1 MDMAGFN
8 NQYIIN
14 SWPDEQVDD
23 GFFGIKP
30 FLSEV
35 FPAIPYCNSESIP
48 IQMPQ
53 TCMKQKF
60 KQLNDTNLSPS
71 HPTVESS
78 QKGSSP
84 FSTTQFISFG
94 KSSPYSSDGEKLY
107 EDDIVYNSRS
117 PIRRTPIQAQY
128 HVAAE
133 RKRREKLSDL
143 FIALSKLV
151 PGLKKLDKTSVL
163 EDATKHIEEL
173 QERLKT
179 LEEGEKN
186 NSTAPNTMVERCIIS
201 TCSDNTS
208 SFKGTTLEQ
217 IPEIKVKIQGKS
229 VLIKILCEKK
239 YYGSISSMSTELEKL
254 HLTILDTRILRFG
267 SCTLDITLKAQMD
280 SAFSVTVEDI
290 IEHLQLGIFQLQS

>member
-1 MDMAGFN
+1 MHQIHF
-8 NQYIIN
+8 
-14 SWPDEQVDD
+14 V
-23 GFFGIKP
+23 
-30 FLSEV
+30 
-35 FPAIPYCNSESIP
+35 SIH
-48 IQMPQ
+48 Q
-53 TCMKQKF
+53 
-60 KQLNDTNLSPS
+60 
-71 HPTVESS
+71 
-78 QKGSSP
+78 
-84 FSTTQFISFG
+84 
-94 KSSPYSSDGEKLY
+94 
-107 EDDIVYNSRS
+107 
-117 PIRRTPIQAQY
+117 
-128 HVAAE
+128 
-133 RKRREKLSDL
+133 
-143 FIALSKLV
+143 
-151 PGLKKLDKTSVL
+151 LDKASVL

-267 SCTLDITLKAQMD
+267 SCTLDITLKAQVLSTSLLESFYGTNSSRHSKLHGLHARD
-280 SAFSVTVEDI
+280 LSSLVLNF
-290 IEHLQLGIFQLQS
+290 LGFQV